1 MRLREP
7 EELII
12 EAEIAELKA
21 GIRASTK
28 IGKYWINEY
37 AGLLIVARG
46 VFVLSVLLAIAA
58 IWGWC
63 R

>member
-46 VFVLSVLLAIAA
+46 FFVLSVLLAIAA

>member
-28 IGKYWINEY
+28 IAKYWINEY

-46 VFVLSVLLAIAA
+46 FFVLSVLLAIAA